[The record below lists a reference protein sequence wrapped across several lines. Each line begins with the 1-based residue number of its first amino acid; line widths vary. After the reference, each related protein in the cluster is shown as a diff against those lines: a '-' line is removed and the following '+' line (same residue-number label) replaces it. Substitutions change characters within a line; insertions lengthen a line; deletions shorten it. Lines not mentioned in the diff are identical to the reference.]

1 MERKKVPSP
10 LDASLYL
17 SPLLSSDHEPQVWDP
32 DPVARSAGLR
42 ADPGVLPP
50 LLLPLLSQPSL
61 ERSGDPSQPRPIGSF
76 LVIAGMY
83 GSCSSL

>member
-1 MERKKVPSP
+1 
-10 LDASLYL
+10 
-17 SPLLSSDHEPQVWDP
+17 VWDP

-50 LLLPLLSQPSL
+50 LLLPLLSQYRRALPGA